1 MQQIFKGKIEGT
13 LTQPGWV
20 IIKNLNGRYLATLLN
35 KVCFHNTPC
44 EFPDTPRCVV
54 VTHLFTVL
62 FHSSRKHTIVCKET
76 HKVCKNY
83 SPLCIPLDQFA
94 THHKLMRC
102 KCSLTGEISNENTP
116 LLFEDIFNLC
126 IITNIFT
133 GVNLTHFQVYFNNST
148 KSPINLSIIAYSCY
162 TCIPFKII
170 LWYQNIIIIVIIGV
184 TDDLNE

>member
-1 MQQIFKGKIEGT
+1 MVRFVVLLVLTNNIIFT
-13 LTQPGWV
+13 AT
-20 IIKNLNGRYLATLLN
+20 TLLN

-83 SPLCIPLDQFA
+83 TPLCIPLDQFA

-102 KCSLTGEISNENTP
+102 KCSFTGEICQSHPNTP
-116 LLFEDIFNLC
+116 LMKTHLYCLRTFLIYALLPIFSQ
-126 IITNIFT
+126 
-133 GVNLTHFQVYFNNST
+133 G
-148 KSPINLSIIAYSCY
+148 
-162 TCIPFKII
+162 
-170 LWYQNIIIIVIIGV
+170 
-184 TDDLNE
+184 